1 MDIQTK
7 KLHLIQE
14 FLAVD
19 SEKVIDELEAVLNRN
34 EVLNSLV
41 QKEMNDRAMLSEED
55 IKDGKVYTLEEAEAR
70 INRRLGI

>member
-1 MDIQTK
+1 MDIQKK

-55 IKDGKVYTLEEAEAR
+55 IKDGKVYTLEEAEDR